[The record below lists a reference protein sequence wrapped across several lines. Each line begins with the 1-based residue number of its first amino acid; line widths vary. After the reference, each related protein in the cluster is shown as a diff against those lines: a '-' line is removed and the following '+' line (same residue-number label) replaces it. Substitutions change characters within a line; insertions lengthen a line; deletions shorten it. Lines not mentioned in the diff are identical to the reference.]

1 MLKHGRYGEA
11 IKTARAKLAERFGAY
26 NGHPYPF
33 MLLPP
38 NFPPVLRRG
47 RPYNTDACIEF
58 TKKRKKERERKRK
71 EIRISLDIRQSSF
84 YEPLFIY
91 RSCDTCTL
99 SRIVYCREKKRERK
113 GVRKQ
118 KKKPRMYAPR
128 ESSINT

>member
-58 TKKRKKERERKRK
+58 TKKERKRK
-71 EIRISLDIRQSSF
+71 K
-84 YEPLFIY
+84 
-91 RSCDTCTL
+91 
-99 SRIVYCREKKRERK
+99 EKRNSNIAR
-113 GVRKQ
+113 
-118 KKKPRMYAPR
+118 Y
-128 ESSINT
+128 SSILLLRIFVHLSLV